1 MATFIS
7 HHTETSSSDP
17 NPIKNKPG
25 SDYIYMLILLPELYA
40 KDSVFTIKVMYL
52 E

>member
-17 NPIKNKPG
+17 NPIKNKQG
-25 SDYIYMLILLPELYA
+25 SDHYTLILLPELYA
-40 KDSVFTIKVMYL
+40 KDSVFTIRVMYL